1 MDRHGTKGLG
11 KVGAGA
17 ISIFC
22 SLLLRWE
29 PRVPAAHL
37 QTPQFTMALRVAVS
51 GLGTVGASR
60 QPAFL
65 PLRRPGPAH
74 AEPLARAPFSLS
86 LCSGVFAAGLQN
98 AATTWA
104 PLALSRT
111 AHAAAAAFVASAAA
125 QVEACARSSSRM
137 LA

>member
-1 MDRHGTKGLG
+1 MRPDSRLSFRFAALG
-11 KVGAGA
+11 
-17 ISIFC
+17 
-22 SLLLRWE
+22 
-29 PRVPAAHL
+29 
-37 QTPQFTMALRVAVS
+37 
-51 GLGTVGASR
+51 
-60 QPAFL
+60 
-65 PLRRPGPAH
+65 RPMH
-74 AEPLARAPFSLS
+74 EPLARAPFSLS